1 MKRPIVTISIGYI
14 IGILMGLYFNKSI
27 VLFYLIVFII
37 YLIHKVIKRKSKKN
51 KFNFLSIKRYL
62 RYLKLILTKKVILT
76 IIITSTISNLITIHL
91 NNKYDAIYNELNNEI
106 KIIATICSNKK
117 EKQYKNIYKI
127 KIEKIN
133 NKIKYKNIYLF
144 LNTPKNINL
153 EFGDKIQFEG
163 EYIKPSGQRN
173 S

>member
-106 KIIATICSNKK
+106 KI
-117 EKQYKNIYKI
+117 KI
-127 KIEKIN
+127 TKM
-133 NKIKYKNIYLF
+133 
-144 LNTPKNINL
+144 
-153 EFGDKIQFEG
+153 
-163 EYIKPSGQRN
+163 
-173 S
+173 